1 MHRLKLICL
10 GNNASKLI
18 QSSEFGSRSCRKFA
32 FSFRLP
38 FTWPWFIFIPLLPHF
53 FFFISNDNFFPFK
66 LIPNSNS
73 IEFNLLLIPST
84 KIFITS
90 SYSSFHKFQLK
101 KPLKKNAS
109 THRFSI
115 TFLALFQS
123 DTYLPDIIFASF
135 SNFAS
140 FTLVQITEKNIE
152 NSWAEDRKR
161 ASTGR

>member
-1 MHRLKLICL
+1 MHP
-10 GNNASKLI
+10 SW
-18 QSSEFGSRSCRKFA
+18 SSRRNSVHEAVENLHSVFA
-32 FSFRLP
+32 FPSRDHDSSSFLD
-38 FTWPWFIFIPLLPHF
+38 FSHIFS
-53 FFFISNDNFFPFK
+53 FFISNDNFFPFK

-73 IEFNLLLIPST
+73 IEFNLLLPSI

-101 KPLKKNAS
+101 NLLNAS

-140 FTLVQITEKNIE
+140 FTLVQITKKNIE